1 MSEPHRRSWEN
12 RSGPDKQDPPGYSA
26 RAMPNFSNDKLLR
39 LPGRVVVAV
48 LLESQKHLC
57 MGDLDR
63 EWRLRILL
71 VEFLE
76 TILGKTEIEGILFSG
91 GARG

>member
-1 MSEPHRRSWEN
+1 
-12 RSGPDKQDPPGYSA
+12 
-26 RAMPNFSNDKLLR
+26 